1 MIFRSCGNHP
11 ASPKMSNACLMTILG
26 IIKTYIFCYY
36 KALIH
41 STLARVILF
50 KDLSFETN
58 IVLSN
63 VITTT
68 VNRNGIQSICKN
80 YDTHIILL
88 LPVIRTTTF
97 LLYSFA
103 PAKHCTDL
111 ADLFSH
117 THENFYPSP

>member
-1 MIFRSCGNHP
+1 
-11 ASPKMSNACLMTILG
+11 MTTLT

-36 KALIH
+36 TASIH

-58 IVLSN
+58 KVLPN
-63 VITTT
+63 VIMTT
-68 VNRNGIQSICKN
+68 VNRNGIQSICTN
-80 YDTHIILL
+80 YGTHIILL
-88 LPVIRTTTF
+88 LPVIQTTTF

-111 ADLFSH
+111 ADLFSRK
-117 THENFYPSP
+117 HENFYPSP